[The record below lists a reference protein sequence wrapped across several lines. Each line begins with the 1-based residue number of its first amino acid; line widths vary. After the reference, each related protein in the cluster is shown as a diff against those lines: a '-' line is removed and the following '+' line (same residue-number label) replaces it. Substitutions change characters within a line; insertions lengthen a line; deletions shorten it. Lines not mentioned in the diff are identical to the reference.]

1 MQTALSSEILLH
13 IEQNT
18 WRHISD
24 KRIINITFVRKISP
38 LYTINGEVILR
49 NLLRIEFSSEEGANS
64 FLRNIYK
71 VTRYD
76 VT

>member
-1 MQTALSSEILLH
+1 MQTALSTEIWLH

-24 KRIINITFVRKISP
+24 KRSINITFVRNISP
-38 LYTINGEVILR
+38 LYTIYGEAILR
-49 NLLRIEFSSEEGANS
+49 NLFRIEFSSEEGAS
-64 FLRNIYK
+64 TFVRNIYK
-71 VTRYD
+71 VTRYY